1 MSGRSEQIQALR
13 KARPRDRF
21 LRGSLIAVACL
32 VLYSLVMGDFSFADI
47 FSKQSQSRLA
57 TFWEYLSEKDEPG
70 SPRDLIRVDLRSRA
84 LDATMTTLWLS
95 IAAMFLAGL
104 GAFVLSA
111 FAARNLATA
120 EPFIASQKPVTA
132 AKRLAWGGVVW
143 LTRGF
148 LIIARA
154 IPEYIWAFLLIG
166 LFGLGAWPAVLALA
180 LHNLGILGRL
190 GPKPSRTRH
199 HRHQPPSGPRRL
211 AQQNLPHRPRP
222 QRAATLDR
230 LLFLPLG
237 DLRAGGCHPR
247 NARRHL
253 ARVLHLQRGSTT
265 RPLRCHALLHDAR
278 RRARVL
284 RRPPVGT
291 DPLASEESVL
301 TLRQAFAIGRQ
312 RRLH

>member
-32 VLYSLVMGDFSFADI
+32 VLYSLAMGDFSFADI

-104 GAFVLSA
+104 GAIVLSA

-132 AKRLAWGGVVW
+132 AKRLAWGGMVW

-180 LHNLGILGRL
+180 LHNLGSLGRL
-190 GPKPSRTRH
+190 GAETVENQAPRTPAALRGLGASRSKIYLTDLV
-199 HRHQPPSGPRRL
+199 PNALPRWIVYFFYRWETCVREAVIL
-211 AQQNLPHRPRP
+211 GMLGVTSLGYYIFNEARPRDLYDVMLYFTMLGVGLVFCADLLSALI
-222 QRAATLDR
+222 RWR
-230 LLFLPLG
+230 L
-237 DLRAGGCHPR
+237 RK
-247 NARRHL
+247 
-253 ARVLHLQRGSTT
+253 VS
-265 RPLRCHALLHDAR
+265 
-278 RRARVL
+278 
-284 RRPPVGT
+284 
-291 DPLASEESVL
+291 
-301 TLRQAFAIGRQ
+301 
-312 RRLH
+312 